1 MNILVGYTG
10 FVGSNLYE
18 KGQFDAVFNSQNIEE
33 AYGTN
38 PGLLIYAGLRA
49 EKYLA
54 NQAPEKDMELILQ
67 AEENIR
73 RIAPEKLV
81 LISTIDVFEN
91 PQDVDETTRIKTEN
105 LHPYGYNRYQLECWV
120 REHFPEALIVR
131 LPGLFG
137 KNIKKNFI
145 YDFINRIPYMLKA
158 EKMEEL
164 SKTEPVLC
172 NYYEL
177 QDNGFYKVR
186 TLNTQQS
193 VFLKEKFEM
202 LGFSALNFTDSR
214 SVYQFYPLGRL
225 WDDIQTA
232 LKNEIRLWHPATEP
246 ISAAQLYQYLTGN
259 VFMNELSGIPADYNY
274 KTVYDKLYG
283 GTGGYICDKETIM
296 SEIRK
301 FVEGYGYANA

>member
-38 PGLLIYAGLRA
+38 PGLIIYAGLRA

-164 SKTEPVLC
+164 LKTEPVLC

-186 TLNTQQS
+186 TLNTRQS

-296 SEIRK
+296 GEIRK

>member
-1 MNILVGYTG
+1 M
-10 FVGSNLYE
+10 
-18 KGQFDAVFNSQNIEE
+18 
-33 AYGTN
+33 
-38 PGLLIYAGLRA
+38 
-49 EKYLA
+49 
-54 NQAPEKDMELILQ
+54 
-67 AEENIR
+67 
-73 RIAPEKLV
+73 
-81 LISTIDVFEN
+81 
-91 PQDVDETTRIKTEN
+91 DETTRIKTEN

-164 SKTEPVLC
+164 LKTEPVLC

-186 TLNTQQS
+186 TLNTRQS

-296 SEIRK
+296 GEIRK